1 MPIGIQDFEKL
12 RRGNKLYVDK
22 TEKLLKLTQKVD
34 HVFLS
39 RPRRFG
45 KSLTL
50 STLEAMYSGDR
61 ALFNGLYFGEW
72 LKNHE
77 FKPAPVISIDM
88 GGIIT
93 ESPETLK
100 ISLRRRSRSIADGQS
115 VQTSSTEPGDILL
128 DILEKLSE
136 PAVLLIDE
144 YDKPILD
151 SLSEPQ
157 RRESLRSFLQIF
169 YSVVKSSD
177 RYLVERFL
185 RLGSSAFRPKA
196 LNAKGRKGFS
206 PRIYGRRIVSAA
218 SSAEAARR
226 ASILFDAPSFR

>member
-77 FKPAPVISIDM
+77 FKPAPVLSIDM

-144 YDKPILD
+144 YDKPLLQAMQNEALLD
-151 SLSEPQ
+151 EYRTTLKA
-157 RRESLRSFLQIF
+157 F
-169 YSVVKSSD
+169 YGVLKSSD
-177 RYLVERFL
+177 RHLRF
-185 RLGSSAFRPKA
+185 AF
-196 LNAKGRKGFS
+196 LT
-206 PRIYGRRIVSAA
+206 
-218 SSAEAARR
+218 
-226 ASILFDAPSFR
+226 